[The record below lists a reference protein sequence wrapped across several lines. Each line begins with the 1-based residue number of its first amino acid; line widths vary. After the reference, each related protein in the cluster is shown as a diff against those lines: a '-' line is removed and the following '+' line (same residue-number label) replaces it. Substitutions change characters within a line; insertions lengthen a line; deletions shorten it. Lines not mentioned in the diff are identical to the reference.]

1 MMGTTIYHNPKC
13 GTSRTVLA
21 RLHEAGHEPHIIE
34 YLKNPPSRAELE
46 RLVKRMGVR
55 PRDALRWKESLA
67 AELKLDKEKSTD
79 AALLDAMAAHPILI
93 ERPVVVMQNAA
104 MLCRPAERVEE
115 LLQEKAS

>member
-1 MMGTTIYHNPKC
+1 MSYKIYHNPKC

-21 RLHEAGHEPHIIE
+21 RLREAGCDPHIIE

-55 PRDALRWKESLA
+55 PSDALRWKESLA

-93 ERPVVVMQNAA
+93 ERPVVVTQGAA

-115 LLQEKAS
+115 LLRAKAS